1 MQTHIETGDRDM
13 RRIGAGSAR
22 ASLLLLLTLLGGA
35 AMEARGQEAGSP
47 AERRIR
53 VQGVGEVRVMPDQA
67 QISFAVETFAP
78 SARAAGEENARTMER
93 VMAALVAAG
102 VPRRDLET
110 QNYSVFPEY
119 VHGEQGREPRIRGY
133 RVSNQ
138 VLLTT
143 RELDRVGPL
152 IDVALGAGANRM
164 NGLNFSVTDSDAAT
178 MTALTQ
184 AVGRARR
191 AAETMAAALGV
202 GLGPVMQASTSTAPP
217 PPVQREMHR
226 EMAVRARAADTPIDP
241 GEQVVRATISLVFA
255 IEDLD

>member
-1 MQTHIETGDRDM
+1 VDIENGEPGM
-13 RRIGAGSAR
+13 RRNGAGSSR
-22 ASLLLLLTLLGGA
+22 VSLLFLLALLGGV
-35 AMEARGQEAGSP
+35 AMEARGQEAGSA

-53 VQGVGEVRVMPDQA
+53 VQGVGELRVTPDQA
-67 QISFAVETFAP
+67 RISFAVETFAA

-119 VHGEQGREPRIRGY
+119 VHDEQGREPRIRGY

-138 VLLTT
+138 VMLTT
-143 RELDRVGPL
+143 RELDRVGQL

-164 NGLNFSVTDSDAAT
+164 NGVHFSVTDADAAT
-178 MTALTQ
+178 VSAMSQ
-184 AVGRARR
+184 AVARARS
-191 AAETMAAALGV
+191 AAEAIASALGV

-217 PPVQREMHR
+217 PPVPRGVEL
-226 EMAVRARAADTPIDP
+226 EAIRARGAADTPINP
-241 GEQVVRATISLVFA
+241 GEQVVRATVSLVFA
-255 IEDLD
+255 IEDRG

>member
-1 MQTHIETGDRDM
+1 MQTHNETGDSEM
-13 RRIGAGSAR
+13 RRFGAGSSK
-22 ASLLLLLTLLGGA
+22 ASMLILLTLLVGA
-35 AMEARGQEAGSP
+35 TDAIGQEAGSA

-53 VQGVGEVRVMPDQA
+53 VQGLGEVRVMPDQA

-78 SARAAGEENARTMER
+78 SAREAGEENARTMER

-102 VPRRDLET
+102 VARRDLET

-119 VHGEQGREPRIRGY
+119 VHDEQGREPRIRGY

-143 RELDRVGPL
+143 RDLDRVGPL

-164 NGLNFSVTDSDAAT
+164 NGVNFSVTDSDAAT
-178 MTALTQ
+178 TSALNQ
-184 AVGRARR
+184 AVGRART

-202 GLGPVMQASTSTAPP
+202 RLGPVMQASTSTAPP
-217 PPVQREMHR
+217 PPVQREMRR
-226 EMAVRARAADTPIDP
+226 EMMAAQDVAQTPINP
-241 GEQVVRATISLVFA
+241 GEQVVRATVSLVFA
-255 IEDLD
+255 IENLD